1 MITCLIEL
9 NLAEEIGEVLLP
21 EQHPADV
28 PGVDGPEDLLLTET
42 HDPLSVVM
50 IVIIIIIIM
59 KSHSTDL
66 SRSPSRAHSSSRLS
80 S

>member
-9 NLAEEIGEVLLP
+9 DLAEEIGEVLLP

-42 HDPLSVVM
+42 HDPLPVIM
-50 IVIIIIIIM
+50 IVIIIIIIIM
-59 KSHSTDL
+59 ADL